1 MKKYTL
7 GILGNKFDLT
17 TEFVNKIILNTKADC
32 DQEHIKMNII
42 INNKLLIDKKE
53 ILKIIKKLEDIN
65 TNYLILTFNDK
76 EIYNFIKNNT
86 NIKILNNN
94 FNINDIN
101 LIESILKI
109 FNEE

>member
-76 EIYNFIKNNT
+76 QIYNFIKNNT

-101 LIESILKI
+101 LIESILEI